1 MGCLHL
7 CMSLLLL
14 TAAHGQVLYYPTTPE
29 KELIEEGC
37 KAGLDHPAGTQV
49 ALFEVEGAFFLPT
62 YSENE
67 DDYTENCSTLILQP
81 DNTTT
86 AVGRLIFILP
96 LEDNSTVCRDI
107 LFFVNGSNPVV
118 CLYYT
123 MEKDEITLEIDKRP
137 AVTTIV
143 ITSISLIASIIL
155 LVTYTIFPSLRTL
168 PSKVIMNLSLS
179 FLLGDAF
186 VITVTALVLA
196 EEDMLVI
203 DIVGVISFYFFH
215 ARFLWMAL
223 SGFEM
228 CRTVLVG
235 TRLRFDTQY
244 TRRRLLIGYMLF
256 GWAVPFV
263 PTTIM
268 ASVHFA
274 SDNRQSTFNILF
286 GIGGFIVTL
295 VPVGLV
301 ILFNIGVL
309 ISFSCFLRKAYQ
321 WETQLRDALTMHQT
335 KRTTN
340 FTRIFIV
347 VLSILG
353 LSWVTILLIYV
364 DGVQSTEAVLI
375 TYNILNASQ
384 PIFVSAAFIA
394 TKKILRKY
402 LSLCGYKKCDEKRTR
417 RSRRRGRR
425 LFSFIFTDR
434 ELSSIRTYSFSK
446 KRQNSG
452 VSATS
457 MLTSMNSSSLTASNG
472 SNSPALK
479 LSHTVPLPQL
489 ASDGS
494 DSPTVN
500 TPSTP
505 SAPLPQLASDGSNSP
520 TVSTDTAALTRKE
533 SPLPQPSSDG
543 STINTSSIP
552 STQPASDDTNSPTV
566 DISSDTAV
574 LTRKGSPDIVT
585 HVPVDFKETTV

>member
-1 MGCLHL
+1 
-7 CMSLLLL
+7 MSLLLW
-14 TAAHGQVLYYPTTPE
+14 TAAHGLVLYSPTTPE
-29 KELIEEGC
+29 EELFEEGC
-37 KAGLDHPAGTQV
+37 KAGLDHPPGTQV
-49 ALFEVEGAFFLPT
+49 ALFEVPGAIIIAT

-67 DDYTENCSTLILQP
+67 DVYTENCSTLIFSP

-86 AVGRLIFILP
+86 AVGRDIFLLP
-96 LEDNSTVCRDI
+96 LDDNSTVCRDV
-107 LFFVNGSNPVV
+107 LFFVNSGNPVV

-123 MEKDEITLEIDKRP
+123 MEEVEITLEIDERP

-143 ITSISLIASIIL
+143 ITSLSLIASIIL

-186 VITVTALVLA
+186 VITLTALVLA
-196 EEDMLVI
+196 KEDVLVI
-203 DIVGVISFYFFH
+203 DIVGVISFYFFY

-235 TRLRFDTQY
+235 TRLKFDTQR
-244 TRRRLLIGYMLF
+244 TRKRLLIGYMSF
-256 GWAVPFV
+256 GWGIPFV
-263 PTTIM
+263 PTIIM

-274 SDNRQSTFNILF
+274 VPTNGNRDSTLHILF
-286 GIGGFIVTL
+286 GIGGYIVTL

-309 ISFSCFLRKAYQ
+309 ISFSCFLHKAYQ

-364 DGVQSTEAVLI
+364 DGVQSTEAVLV
-375 TYNILNASQ
+375 TYNILNALQ

-417 RSRRRGRR
+417 GGRRRARR

-446 KRQNSG
+446 RRQNSG
-452 VSATS
+452 ISATS
-457 MLTSMNSSSLTASNG
+457 MLTPMNSLSLSASNG

-479 LSHTVPLPQL
+479 LSHSVPLPQS

-494 DSPTVN
+494 DSPTIN

-505 SAPLPQLASDGSNSP
+505 SAPLTQPASDGSNSP
-520 TVSTDTAALTRKE
+520 TVSSDTAVLTRKE

-543 STINTSSIP
+543 STINTPSIP
-552 STQPASDDTNSPTV
+552 SALSPQPASDDCNSPTV
-566 DISSDTAV
+566 DITSDTAV

-585 HVPVDFKETTV
+585 HVPVNFKETAV

>member
-1 MGCLHL
+1 MGCVHL
-7 CMSLLLL
+7 FVSLILWA
-14 TAAHGQVLYYPTTPE
+14 AAHGQVLYYPDSPE
-29 KELIEEGC
+29 EVQIEEGC
-37 KAGLDHPAGTQV
+37 KAGLDHPPETQV
-49 ALFEVEGAFFLPT
+49 ALFEHRDALVTVT

-67 DDYTENCSTLILQP
+67 DNYTENCSTLVHQP

-86 AVGRLIFILP
+86 TVGRYIYLLP
-96 LEDNSTVCRDI
+96 LKDGSIVCRDI

-123 MEKDEITLEIDKRP
+123 MAKADITLEIAKRP

-143 ITSISLIASIIL
+143 ITSISLIASILL

-179 FLLGDAF
+179 FSLGDVF
-186 VITVTALVLA
+186 VITLTALLLA
-196 EEDMLVI
+196 KKDVLVI

-228 CRTVLVG
+228 CRTVLIG
-235 TRLRFDTQY
+235 TRLKFDTEH
-244 TRRRLLIGYMLF
+244 TRKRLLIGYVLF
-256 GWAVPFV
+256 GWGVPFV
-263 PTTIM
+263 PTIIM
-268 ASVHFA
+268 ATVHFA
-274 SDNRQSTFNILF
+274 VPTNDNRKSTVHMLF
-286 GIGGFIVTL
+286 GIGGYIVTL

-309 ISFSCFLRKAYQ
+309 ISFSFFIHKAYQ
-321 WETQLRDALTMHQT
+321 WETQLRDALTMQQT

-364 DGVQSTEAVLI
+364 DGVESTEAVLI
-375 TYNILNASQ
+375 TYNILNALQ

-394 TKKILRKY
+394 TKKILHKY
-402 LSLCGYKKCDEKRTR
+402 LSLFGYKKCDEKVTR
-417 RSRRRGRR
+417 RRRRRARR

-434 ELSSIRTYSFSK
+434 ELSSITTYNFSK
-446 KRQNSG
+446 RRQNSG
-452 VSATS
+452 ISATS
-457 MLTSMNSSSLTASNG
+457 MLTSMSSSPSNG

-479 LSHTVPLPQL
+479 SLHSAHVPQP

-494 DSPTVN
+494 DSPTVI

-505 SAPLPQLASDGSNSP
+505 SAPLPQSASDGSDSPSINTPSSIPSAPSPQPASDDNNSP
-520 TVSTDTAALTRKE
+520 TTDTSSDTAALTRNG
-533 SPLPQPSSDG
+533 P
-543 STINTSSIP
+543 
-552 STQPASDDTNSPTV
+552 
-566 DISSDTAV
+566 
-574 LTRKGSPDIVT
+574 PDIVS
-585 HVPVDFKETTV
+585 HVRIDFKETAV